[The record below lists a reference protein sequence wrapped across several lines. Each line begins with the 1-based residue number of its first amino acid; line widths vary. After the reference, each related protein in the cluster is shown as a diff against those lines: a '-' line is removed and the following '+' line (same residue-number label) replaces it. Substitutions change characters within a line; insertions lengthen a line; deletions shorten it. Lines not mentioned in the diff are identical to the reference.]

1 LLANTPSRP
10 ENVRVLENQGR
21 IFGMNQE
28 GILAT
33 AQLLEQPATARSF
46 DLNQLI
52 EKLAHLR
59 QDDHEHR
66 NIVVVLD
73 LDKKLP
79 KTSAD
84 SQQIECVLLALFARA
99 RKAIIEAK
107 SLYGTIAVRTT
118 LKAGKIQFSITD
130 EGVAERSPGILGP
143 IFRRRPEDDINLTT
157 CAEIVQDQGGE
168 LYAWRPH
175 HPAVTTI
182 VMDLPIPRVAR
193 MI

>member
-1 LLANTPSRP
+1 
-10 ENVRVLENQGR
+10 
-21 IFGMNQE
+21 MNQE
-28 GILAT
+28 GTLAT
-33 AQLLEQPATARSF
+33 SHLLDRSATRPF

-59 QDDHEHR
+59 QQEHQQR
-66 NIVVVLD
+66 NIVVILD

-84 SQQIECVLLALFARA
+84 CQQIECVLLALFARA
-99 RKAIIEAK
+99 RNAIVEAK
-107 SLYGTIAVRTT
+107 NLYGTIAVRTAR
-118 LKAGKIQFSITD
+118 KAGKVQFSITD

-143 IFRRRPEDDINLTT
+143 IFRRKPEDEINLTT

-182 VMDLPIPRVAR
+182 VMDLPVAEAAQ
-193 MI
+193 ML